1 MKTAAVRAGS
11 LLVGV
16 AGVLAIPGVAAGQID
31 VGKTVGEAVGE
42 VGKAVP
48 QVVPQAAPA
57 PVPAAPVPA
66 PAQPAPRQTAPSGP
80 AAPAPA
86 PAPSG
91 GGGAATSSPGSGSAS
106 GGGGSASGG
115 GGSASSSTGQA
126 GKGGGGKARAA
137 STGKARAAAKETTV
151 LAGTQSNGA
160 LEPSDGESFSG
171 AVTTSP
177 NTGVEGD
184 PELPFT
190 GLQVLLLLAMG
201 AVALAGGMALRTAAR
216 RRHAG

>member
-1 MKTAAVRAGS
+1 MKTAAVRTGS

-16 AGVLAIPGVAAGQID
+16 AGLLAIPGVASGQID

-66 PAQPAPRQTAPSGP
+66 PAQPAPRQTAPSAP

-86 PAPSG
+86 PSSG
-91 GGGAATSSPGSGSAS
+91 GGESTAGSSAGGSAS
-106 GGGGSASGG
+106 AGGGSASRSSAAAPAPTGG
-115 GGSASSSTGQA
+115 GAKAKAASSGNAKRA
-126 GKGGGGKARAA
+126 GKV
-137 STGKARAAAKETTV
+137 TV

-160 LEPSDGESFSG
+160 LDPSEGESFSG

-177 NTGVEGD
+177 NTGVQGD

-190 GLQVLLLLAMG
+190 GFSVLLLAAMG
-201 AVALAGGMALRTAAR
+201 AAVLAGGMALRTAAR
-216 RRHAG
+216 RRHAA

>member
-1 MKTAAVRAGS
+1 MKTAAVRTGS

-16 AGVLAIPGVAAGQID
+16 AGLLAIPGVAVGQID

-66 PAQPAPRQTAPSGP
+66 PAQPAPRQTAPSAP
-80 AAPAPA
+80 AAPA

-91 GGGAATSSPGSGSAS
+91 GGGGSTAGSP
-106 GGGGSASGG
+106 GGGSASAG
-115 GGSASSSTGQA
+115 GGSASRSSAATA
-126 GKGGGGKARAA
+126 PKGGGAKAKASSSGTAKRAGKV
-137 STGKARAAAKETTV
+137 TV

-160 LEPSDGESFSG
+160 LDPSEGESFSG

-190 GLQVLLLLAMG
+190 GFSVLLLAAMG
-201 AVALAGGMALRTAAR
+201 AAVLAGGMALRTAAR
-216 RRHAG
+216 RRHAA